1 MVFSWRE
8 LKKWHIVNGKVQDT
22 AQDKQGQGQDKAG
35 SYFFTFLDISWSS
48 SNAPCILEE
57 TGMNKPWHCPHR
69 VNTLV
74 KKSKVCGSISN
85 SRGKVRSSLEEW
97 PTYPTAWGTSSLHC
111 PAGTAPQHRTT
122 RTHISCHTHPF
133 QFNEGWLPP
142 KRTAQ
147 IISAILLFS
156 FILTPN
162 IPVTQPCQSY
172 FSKVSR
178 IHRLLFLLLPLPSPG
193 CHLLLSRPF

>member
-1 MVFSWRE
+1 MGKYRTQPRTNRGEAKVKLGHISSRFLIFLEVAAMHHAFWRRRGWTN
-8 LKKWHIVNGKVQDT
+8 LDT
-22 AQDKQGQGQDKAG
+22 AL
-35 SYFFTFLDISWSS
+35 TEL
-48 SNAPCILEE
+48 
-57 TGMNKPWHCPHR
+57 
-69 VNTLV
+69 TLV
-74 KKSKVCGSISN
+74 KKNKVCGSISN
-85 SRGKVRSSLEEW
+85 SRGEVRSSLEEW

-122 RTHISCHTHPF
+122 RAHISCHTHPF

-147 IISAILLFS
+147 IISTILLVS

-178 IHRLLFLLLPLPSPG
+178 IHPLLFLLLPLPSPG